1 LEDDRADTLEDL
13 RRLCDHGVRIALDDF
28 GTGYASLERLKRLP
42 FDELKLDQSFV
53 AGLPSNRRDAS
64 LVEAMVRM
72 GRSLGLTVVAEGVET
87 AEQVGFMRR
96 LACDQAQ
103 GFHFSRPVSAPAA
116 LALLRRRRRWN
127 VAVGGQGPGRPPAE
141 EDELLTLSQAATA
154 LGVSTTTTRR
164 WANSGELASTRTS
177 GGHRRFPASEVRR
190 LRSRRHRP
198 SVRVGEPPREPL
210 PALAKVAETLGPR
223 LTQAAWRELYDD
235 TPGFFGDPDAEE
247 AHVRWLDAIASAAQ
261 TGNYAM
267 LREATE
273 TFMEE
278 ARRRG
283 APLLERHAALERFA
297 AVAARA
303 LGRAGAPHTDVVA
316 ARRLFAFLQQRHLAA
331 SE

>member
-1 LEDDRADTLEDL
+1 MLDDLQ
-13 RRLCDHGVRIALDDF
+13 RLCDHGVRIALDDF

-42 FDELKLDQSFV
+42 FVELKLDRSFV
-53 AGLPSNRRDAS
+53 SELPGSRRDAS

-87 AEQVGFMRR
+87 PDQLGFMRR

-103 GFHFSRPVSAPAA
+103 GFHFSRPVPASSA
-116 LALLRRRRRWN
+116 LALARARRRWN
-127 VAVGGQGPGRPPAE
+127 VAVGGPGPGPAPAE
-141 EDELLTLSQAATA
+141 DDELLTLSQAATA

-164 WANSGELASTRTS
+164 WANTGELPSTRTG
-177 GGHRRFPASEVRR
+177 GGHRRFPAAEVRR

-198 SVRVGEPPREPL
+198 SVRVGQPPREPL
-210 PALAKVAETLGPR
+210 PPLAKVVETLGPR
-223 LTQAAWRELYDD
+223 LTRAAWRELYDD
-235 TPGFFGDPDAEE
+235 APGFFGDPDAEP
-247 AHVRWLDAIASAAQ
+247 AHARWLDAVASAAH

-267 LREATE
+267 LSQATE

-278 ARRRG
+278 ARRHG
-283 APLLERHAALERFA
+283 APLLERHAALERFG

-303 LGRAGAPHTDVVA
+303 LARAGAPHTVVAA
-316 ARRLFAFLQQRHLAA
+316 ARRLFAVLRQGHLAA